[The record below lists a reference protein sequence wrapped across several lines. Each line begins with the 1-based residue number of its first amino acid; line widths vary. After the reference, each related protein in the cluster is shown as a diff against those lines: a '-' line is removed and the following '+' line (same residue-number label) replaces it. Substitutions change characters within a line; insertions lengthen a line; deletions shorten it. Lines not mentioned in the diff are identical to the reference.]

1 MKKGKKIKTVYVDR
15 GIIKAY
21 TSDMTEIPINRSQ
34 RKALSDYTNPRYI
47 ENLCKEFS
55 RKELLD
61 EDFSIIKDGVLVYT
75 LERGTK

>member
-1 MKKGKKIKTVYVDR
+1 MKKGTKIKTVYVDR

-34 RKALSDYTNPRYI
+34 RKALSDYNNPRYI
-47 ENLCKEFS
+47 ENLSKEFS